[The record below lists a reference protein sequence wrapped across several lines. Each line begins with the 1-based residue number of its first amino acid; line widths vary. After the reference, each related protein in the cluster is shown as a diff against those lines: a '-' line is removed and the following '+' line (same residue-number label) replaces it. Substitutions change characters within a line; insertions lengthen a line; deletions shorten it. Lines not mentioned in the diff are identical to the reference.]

1 MKHLRLILLLLAVCF
16 TQISF
21 SQDLAKKLES
31 ERILK
36 SMISEILAE
45 ADTEQEAEEKISR
58 LLVHDGEY
66 ITKQEKVNCANEYF
80 EKCKK
85 KLAKWD
91 AKLAAGKKVYY
102 EDAMYAANYYVL
114 GFKKICNQDYS
125 KALEYLKLCPQIP
138 VTKMYTVALQ
148 YQLNKDKAAALAAMS
163 FINKPSK
170 QLSDVASQYGLED
183 VYHEK
188 IMSLIADKKQT
199 LKRAIRS
206 KDFETLLSFIPY
218 DIPVVDSLFATSNAD
233 IAIAEYVKD
242 NTSYIRKIEEVEDFD
257 DRNVIKIYKEGDF
270 PYGYRNN
277 GWATQKDDYKDYFIN
292 KCIFKHEM
300 PWALNA
306 LERFDIEEIAKSYPV
321 NLQMLALTIKGKMTV
336 GDSRGMD
343 LEYYKFYSG
352 IVSLCSEIIT
362 YQGQHDNVNGSKRE
376 QDMLNCIKTFK
387 SRNILASFLVAVMV
401 QVNRYSSYF
410 TPEFKMKL
418 FNATKEIV
426 DQVPSLKNNEALPV
440 IISSNGKVTTKENC
454 KSNEIKKKIY
464 EPIMNL
470 ILAEY
475 NKNKDK

>member
-58 LLVHDGEY
+58 LLVYDGEY
-66 ITKQEKVNCANEYF
+66 ITKQEKVNVANEYF

-91 AKLAAGKKVYY
+91 AKLAAGKKMYY

-170 QLSDVASQYGLED
+170 QLSDVASQYGLAD

-188 IMSLIADKKQT
+188 LMSLLAEKKQT

-218 DIPVVDSLFATSNAD
+218 DIPEVDSLFATSDVD
-233 IAIAEYVKD
+233 IATAGC
-242 NTSYIRKIEEVEDFD
+242 NIEEVEDFD
-257 DRNVIKIYKEGDF
+257 DRNVIKIYKVGD
-270 PYGYRNN
+270 YDRVWSN
-277 GWATQKDDYKDYFIN
+277 KDDYKDYFIN
-292 KCIFKHEM
+292 KCLFKHEM
-300 PWALNA
+300 PWTLQVMSNTNK
-306 LERFDIEEIAKSYPV
+306 LPGFVEIAESYPV
-321 NLQMLALTIKGKMTV
+321 KLLMQAFTLKDK
-336 GDSRGMD
+336 RQ
-343 LEYYKFYSG
+343 
-352 IVSLCSEIIT
+352 T
-362 YQGQHDNVNGSKRE
+362 Y
-376 QDMLNCIKTFK
+376 MLNVYEEFYELNDWLYGWCHNNNFIDDKKILHYIETLK

-401 QVNRYSSYF
+401 QVYGNSY
-410 TPEFKMKL
+410 TPVFKAKL
-418 FNATKEIV
+418 FNITKGIV
-426 DQVPSLKNNEALPV
+426 AQAPLLKNNEALP
-440 IISSNGKVTTKENC
+440 IIIDSNGKVTIKENY
-454 KSNEIKKKIY
+454 KSQERKNIY
-464 EPIMNL
+464 EPIMNF

-475 NKNKDK
+475 NKNKNK

>member
-45 ADTEQEAEEKISR
+45 ADTEQEAEEKISS
-58 LLVHDGEY
+58 LLEGDADY
-66 ITKQEKVNCANEYF
+66 ITEQEKVNVANEYF

-218 DIPVVDSLFATSNAD
+218 DIPVVDSLFATCDVD

-292 KCIFKHEM
+292 KCAFKHEM
-300 PWALNA
+300 SWALQA
-306 LERFDIEEIAKSYPV
+306 VELDFKKIAKSYPV
-321 NLQMLALTIKGKMTV
+321 KQQMQAITINRNG
-336 GDSRGMD
+336 
-343 LEYYKFYSG
+343 YYKFDSWLADECKRINWAQSSATKG
-352 IVSLCSEIIT
+352 IRNEM
-362 YQGQHDNVNGSKRE
+362 E
-376 QDMLNCIKTFK
+376 QNMLNYIETFK
-387 SRNILASFLVAVMV
+387 SRNILGSFLAAVMV
-401 QVNRYSSYF
+401 QVYGRSF
-410 TPEFKMKL
+410 TPEFKIKL
-418 FNATKEIV
+418 FNVTKEIV

-454 KSNEIKKKIY
+454 KSQETEKIY
-464 EPIMNL
+464 EPIMNF

>member
-21 SQDLAKKLES
+21 SQDLSKKWDE
-31 ERILK
+31 EKKFK
-36 SMISEILAE
+36 SAIEQVLAE
-45 ADTEQEAEEKISR
+45 ADTEQEAENKISS
-58 LLVHDGEY
+58 LLEGDGEY

-102 EDAMYAANYYVL
+102 EDAVYAANYYVL

-170 QLSDVASQYGLED
+170 QLSDVASQYGLAD

-188 IMSLIADKKQT
+188 LMSLLAEKKQT

-218 DIPVVDSLFATSNAD
+218 DIPVVDSLFATCDVD
-233 IAIAEYVKD
+233 IATAGC
-242 NTSYIRKIEEVEDFD
+242 NIEEVEDFD
-257 DRNVIKIYKEGDF
+257 DRNVIKIYKVGD
-270 PYGYRNN
+270 YDREWSNKN
-277 GWATQKDDYKDYFIN
+277 DYKDYFIN

-300 PWALNA
+300 PWALNT

-336 GDSRGMD
+336 GDSRGVD
-343 LEYYKFYSG
+343 SEYYKFYSG
-352 IVSLCSEIIT
+352 IVSLCSKIIT

-426 DQVPSLKNNEALPV
+426 DQVPSLKNNESLPV

-454 KSNEIKKKIY
+454 KSQETEKIY
-464 EPIMNL
+464 EPIMNF

>member
-45 ADTEQEAEEKISR
+45 ADTEQEAEEKISS
-58 LLVHDGEY
+58 LLEGDADY
-66 ITKQEKVNCANEYF
+66 ITEQEKVNVANEYF

-170 QLSDVASQYGLED
+170 QLSDVASQYGLAD

-188 IMSLIADKKQT
+188 LMSLIADKKQT

-218 DIPVVDSLFATSNAD
+218 DIPVVDSLFATCDVD
-233 IAIAEYVKD
+233 IATA
-242 NTSYIRKIEEVEDFD
+242 SYKESGIWNHRGIEEVEDFD
-257 DRNVIKIYKEGDF
+257 DRNVIKIYKKRDYELEWS
-270 PYGYRNN
+270 NI
-277 GWATQKDDYKDYFIN
+277 KDYKDYFIN
-292 KCIFKHEM
+292 KCAFKHEM
-300 PWALNA
+300 PWAMSKVELDF
-306 LERFDIEEIAKSYPV
+306 EKIARSYPV
-321 NLQMLALTIKGKMTV
+321 KQQMLAITIKAENRK
-336 GDSRGMD
+336 
-343 LEYYKFYSG
+343 YYKFDSWLAQKCKNINWALNYED
-352 IVSLCSEIIT
+352 IRP
-362 YQGQHDNVNGSKRE
+362 KKE
-376 QDMLNCIKTFK
+376 QNMLNYIKTFK
-387 SRNILASFLVAVMV
+387 SRNILGSFLAAVMV
-401 QVNRYSSYF
+401 QVYGRSF
-410 TPEFKMKL
+410 TPEFKIKL
-418 FNATKEIV
+418 FNVTKEIV

-454 KSNEIKKKIY
+454 KSQETEKIY
-464 EPIMNL
+464 EPIMNF

>member
-58 LLVHDGEY
+58 LLVHDGKY

-102 EDAMYAANYYVL
+102 EDAMYAANYYAL

-148 YQLNKDKAAALAAMS
+148 YQLNKDKTAALAAMS

-218 DIPVVDSLFATSNAD
+218 DIPVVDSLFATNEVD
-233 IAIAEYVKD
+233 IATAQGLISGE
-242 NTSYIRKIEEVEDFD
+242 IEKVEDFD
-257 DRNVIKIYKEGDF
+257 DRNVIKIYKVGD
-270 PYGYRNN
+270 YDREWTNKN
-277 GWATQKDDYKDYFIN
+277 DYKDYFIN
-292 KCIFKHEM
+292 KCAFKHEM
-300 PWALNA
+300 PWALQA
-306 LERFDIEEIAKSYPV
+306 VELDFEKIAKSYPV
-321 NLQMLALTIKGKMTV
+321 KQQMQAITINRNG
-336 GDSRGMD
+336 
-343 LEYYKFYSG
+343 YYKFDSW
-352 IVSLCSEIIT
+352 LANEC
-362 YQGQHDNVNGSKRE
+362 KRINWAQSYADKETRNKKE
-376 QDMLNCIKTFK
+376 QNMLNYIETFK
-387 SRNILASFLVAVMV
+387 SRNILGSFLAAVMV
-401 QVNRYSSYF
+401 QVYGRSF
-410 TPEFKMKL
+410 TPEFKIKL
-418 FNATKEIV
+418 FNVTKEIV

-454 KSNEIKKKIY
+454 KSQETEKIY
-464 EPIMNL
+464 KPIMNF

>member
-21 SQDLAKKLES
+21 SQDLSKKWDEAKKFMSAIEQV
-31 ERILK
+31 
-36 SMISEILAE
+36 LAE
-45 ADTEQEAEEKISR
+45 ADTEEEAEKEISR
-58 LLVHDGEY
+58 LLKGDGYY
-66 ITKQEKVNCANEYF
+66 ITEQDKANIANDYF

-102 EDAMYAANYYVL
+102 RDAVYAANYYVL

-170 QLSDVASQYGLED
+170 QLSDVALQYGLED

-218 DIPVVDSLFATSNAD
+218 DIPVVDSLFATCDVD
-233 IAIAEYVKD
+233 IATAGC
-242 NTSYIRKIEEVEDFD
+242 NIEEVEDFD
-257 DRNVIKIYKEGDF
+257 DRNVIKIYKVGD
-270 PYGYRNN
+270 YDREWSNKN
-277 GWATQKDDYKDYFIN
+277 DYKDYFIN

-300 PWALNA
+300 PWALNT

-336 GDSRGMD
+336 GDSRGVD
-343 LEYYKFYSG
+343 PEYYKFYSG
-352 IVSLCSEIIT
+352 IVSLCSKIIT
-362 YQGQHDNVNGSKRE
+362 YQGQHDNVNGSKKE

-426 DQVPSLKNNEALPV
+426 DQVPSLKNNESLPV
-440 IISSNGKVTTKENC
+440 IISSNGKVTRKENC
-454 KSNEIKKKIY
+454 KEIY

>member
-21 SQDLAKKLES
+21 SQDLSKKWDEAKKF
-31 ERILK
+31 K
-36 SMISEILAE
+36 SAIEQVLAE
-45 ADTEQEAEEKISR
+45 ADTEQEAENKISS
-58 LLVHDGEY
+58 LLEGDGEY

-102 EDAMYAANYYVL
+102 RDAVYAANYYVL

-218 DIPVVDSLFATSNAD
+218 DIPVVDSLFATCDVD
-233 IAIAEYVKD
+233 IATAGC
-242 NTSYIRKIEEVEDFD
+242 NIEEVEDFD
-257 DRNVIKIYKEGDF
+257 DRNVIKIYKVGD
-270 PYGYRNN
+270 YDRVWSNKN
-277 GWATQKDDYKDYFIN
+277 DYKDYFIN

-300 PWALNA
+300 PWALNT

-336 GDSRGMD
+336 GDSRGVD
-343 LEYYKFYSG
+343 PEYYKFYSG
-352 IVSLCSEIIT
+352 IVSLCSKIIT
-362 YQGQHDNVNGSKRE
+362 YQGQHDNVNGSKKE

-401 QVNRYSSYF
+401 QVNRYSSHF

-426 DQVPSLKNNEALPV
+426 DQVPSLKNNESLPV
-440 IISSNGKVTTKENC
+440 IISSNGKVTRKENC
-454 KSNEIKKKIY
+454 KEIY

>member
-21 SQDLAKKLES
+21 SQDLSKKWDEAKKF
-31 ERILK
+31 K
-36 SMISEILAE
+36 SAIEQVLAE
-45 ADTEQEAEEKISR
+45 ADTEQEAENKISS
-58 LLVHDGEY
+58 LLEGDGEY

-102 EDAMYAANYYVL
+102 RDAVYAANYYVL

-218 DIPVVDSLFATSNAD
+218 DIPVVDSLFATCDVD
-233 IAIAEYVKD
+233 IATAGC
-242 NTSYIRKIEEVEDFD
+242 NIEEVEDFD
-257 DRNVIKIYKEGDF
+257 DRNVIKIYKVGD
-270 PYGYRNN
+270 YDRVWSNKN
-277 GWATQKDDYKDYFIN
+277 DYKDYFIN

-300 PWALNA
+300 PWALNT

-336 GDSRGMD
+336 GDSRGVD
-343 LEYYKFYSG
+343 PEYYKFYSG
-352 IVSLCSEIIT
+352 IVSSCSKIIT
-362 YQGQHDNVNGSKRE
+362 YQGQHDNVNGSKKE

-426 DQVPSLKNNEALPV
+426 DQVPSLKNNESLPV
-440 IISSNGKVTTKENC
+440 IISSNGKVTRKENC
-454 KSNEIKKKIY
+454 KEIY

>member
-21 SQDLAKKLES
+21 SQDLSKKWDEAKKF
-31 ERILK
+31 K
-36 SMISEILAE
+36 SAIEQVLAE
-45 ADTEQEAEEKISR
+45 ADTEQEAENKISS
-58 LLVHDGEY
+58 LLEGDGEY

-102 EDAMYAANYYVL
+102 EDAVYAANYYVL

-148 YQLNKDKAAALAAMS
+148 YKLNKDKAAALAAMS

-218 DIPVVDSLFATSNAD
+218 DIPVVDSLFATCDVD
-233 IAIAEYVKD
+233 IATAGC
-242 NTSYIRKIEEVEDFD
+242 NIEEVEDFD
-257 DRNVIKIYKEGDF
+257 DRNVIKIYKVGVYDREWS
-270 PYGYRNN
+270 NKN
-277 GWATQKDDYKDYFIN
+277 DYKDYFIN

-300 PWALNA
+300 PWALNT

-336 GDSRGMD
+336 GDSRGVD
-343 LEYYKFYSG
+343 PEYYKFYSG
-352 IVSLCSEIIT
+352 IVSLCSKIIT
-362 YQGQHDNVNGSKRE
+362 YQGQHDNVNGSKKE

-426 DQVPSLKNNEALPV
+426 DQVPSLKNNESLPV
-440 IISSNGKVTTKENC
+440 IISSNGKVTRKENC
-454 KSNEIKKKIY
+454 KEIY

>member
-1 MKHLRLILLLLAVCF
+1 MLHTDFFLTGLIKEMGRR
-16 TQISF
+16 
-21 SQDLAKKLES
+21 KKF
-31 ERILK
+31 K
-36 SMISEILAE
+36 SAIEQVLAE
-45 ADTEQEAEEKISR
+45 ADTEQEAENKISS
-58 LLVHDGEY
+58 LLEGDGEY

-102 EDAMYAANYYVL
+102 EDAVYAANYYVL

-170 QLSDVASQYGLED
+170 QLSDVASQYGLAD

-188 IMSLIADKKQT
+188 LMSLLAEKKQT

-218 DIPVVDSLFATSNAD
+218 DIPVVDSLFATCDVD
-233 IAIAEYVKD
+233 IATAGC
-242 NTSYIRKIEEVEDFD
+242 NIEEVEDFD

-292 KCIFKHEM
+292 KCLFKHEM
-300 PWALNA
+300 PWTLQVMSNTNK
-306 LERFDIEEIAKSYPV
+306 LPGFVEIAESYPV
-321 NLQMLALTIKGKMTV
+321 KLLMQAFTLKDKRQTYMLNV
-336 GDSRGMD
+336 Y
-343 LEYYKFYSG
+343 EEFYELNDWLYG
-352 IVSLCSEIIT
+352 WC
-362 YQGQHDNVNGSKRE
+362 HDNNFIDDKE
-376 QDMLNCIKTFK
+376 ILHYIETLK

-401 QVNRYSSYF
+401 QVYGNSY
-410 TPEFKMKL
+410 TPVFKAKL
-418 FNATKEIV
+418 FNITKEIV
-426 DQVPSLKNNEALPV
+426 DQAPLLKNNEALP
-440 IISSNGKVTTKENC
+440 IIIDSNGKVTIKENY
-454 KSNEIKKKIY
+454 KSQERKNIY
-464 EPIMNL
+464 EPIMNF

-475 NKNKDK
+475 NKNKNK

>member
-36 SMISEILAE
+36 SIISEILAE

-102 EDAMYAANYYVL
+102 EDAMYAANYYAL

-170 QLSDVASQYGLED
+170 QLSDVASQYGLAD

-188 IMSLIADKKQT
+188 LMSLLAEKKQT

-218 DIPVVDSLFATSNAD
+218 DIPVVDSLFATNEVD
-233 IAIAEYVKD
+233 IATAQGLI
-242 NTSYIRKIEEVEDFD
+242 SGKIEKVEDFD
-257 DRNVIKIYKEGDF
+257 DRNVIKIYKVGD
-270 PYGYRNN
+270 YDREWSNKN
-277 GWATQKDDYKDYFIN
+277 DYKDYFIN
-292 KCIFKHEM
+292 KCAFKHEM
-300 PWALNA
+300 PWAMSKVNLDF
-306 LERFDIEEIAKSYPV
+306 EKIARSYPV
-321 NLQMLALTIKGKMTV
+321 KQQMLAITIKAE
-336 GDSRGMD
+336 DR
-343 LEYYKFYSG
+343 EYYKFDSWLAQKCVG
-352 IVSLCSEIIT
+352 IEYVQRNKMEG
-362 YQGQHDNVNGSKRE
+362 YEDEDKEEH
-376 QDMLNCIKTFK
+376 MLNYIKTFK
-387 SRNILASFLVAVMV
+387 SRNILGSFLAAVMV
-401 QVNRYSSYF
+401 QVYGRSF
-410 TPEFKMKL
+410 TPEFKIKL
-418 FNATKEIV
+418 FNVTKEIV

-454 KSNEIKKKIY
+454 KSQETEKIY
-464 EPIMNL
+464 EPIMNF

>member
-21 SQDLAKKLES
+21 SQDLVKKWES

-36 SMISEILAE
+36 SIISEILAE

-66 ITKQEKVNCANEYF
+66 ITKQEKVNCVNEYF

-102 EDAMYAANYYVL
+102 EDAMYAANYYAL

-188 IMSLIADKKQT
+188 IMSLLADKKQA

-206 KDFETLLSFIPY
+206 KDFETLLSYIPY
-218 DIPVVDSLFATSNAD
+218 DIPVVDSLLQQAKL
-233 IAIAEYVKD
+233 ILPPQV
-242 NTSYIRKIEEVEDFD
+242 IRKAAFGTIEE
-257 DRNVIKIYKEGDF
+257 
-270 PYGYRNN
+270 
-277 GWATQKDDYKDYFIN
+277 
-292 KCIFKHEM
+292 
-300 PWALNA
+300 
-306 LERFDIEEIAKSYPV
+306 
-321 NLQMLALTIKGKMTV
+321 
-336 GDSRGMD
+336 
-343 LEYYKFYSG
+343 
-352 IVSLCSEIIT
+352 
-362 YQGQHDNVNGSKRE
+362 SKR
-376 QDMLNCIKTFK
+376 
-387 SRNILASFLVAVMV
+387 
-401 QVNRYSSYF
+401 
-410 TPEFKMKL
+410 
-418 FNATKEIV
+418 
-426 DQVPSLKNNEALPV
+426 
-440 IISSNGKVTTKENC
+440 
-454 KSNEIKKKIY
+454 
-464 EPIMNL
+464 
-470 ILAEY
+470 
-475 NKNKDK
+475 

>member
-66 ITKQEKVNCANEYF
+66 ITKQEKVNCVNEYF

-102 EDAMYAANYYVL
+102 EDAMYAANYYAL

-138 VTKMYTVALQ
+138 VTKMYTVALK
-148 YQLNKDKAAALAAMS
+148 YQLNKDKAAAMAAMS

-218 DIPVVDSLFATSNAD
+218 DIPVVDSLFATCDVD
-233 IAIAEYVKD
+233 IAIAAYTKG
-242 NTSYIRKIEEVEDFD
+242 NTSYGRNIDEVEDFD
-257 DRNVIKIYKEGDF
+257 DRNIIKIYKVGD
-270 PYGYRNN
+270 YDRE
-277 GWATQKDDYKDYFIN
+277 WSSKKDDYKDYFIN
-292 KCIFKHEM
+292 KCAFKHEM
-300 PWALNA
+300 PWAMSKVKLDF
-306 LERFDIEEIAKSYPV
+306 EKIARSYPV
-321 NLQMLALTIKGKMTV
+321 KQQMLAISIKAE
-336 GDSRGMD
+336 DR
-343 LEYYKFYSG
+343 EYYKFDSWLAQKCVG
-352 IVSLCSEIIT
+352 IEYVQRYKMEG
-362 YQGQHDNVNGSKRE
+362 YEDEDKEEH
-376 QDMLNCIKTFK
+376 MLNYIKTFK
-387 SRNILASFLVAVMV
+387 SRNILGSFLAAVMV
-401 QVNRYSSYF
+401 QVYGRSF
-410 TPEFKMKL
+410 TPEFKIKL
-418 FNATKEIV
+418 FNVTKEIV

-454 KSNEIKKKIY
+454 KSQETEKIY
-464 EPIMNL
+464 EPIMNF

>member
-148 YQLNKDKAAALAAMS
+148 YQLNKDKTAALAAMS

-218 DIPVVDSLFATSNAD
+218 DIPVVDSLFATNEVD
-233 IAIAEYVKD
+233 IATAQGLI
-242 NTSYIRKIEEVEDFD
+242 SGKIEKVEDFD
-257 DRNVIKIYKEGDF
+257 DRNVIKIYKVGD
-270 PYGYRNN
+270 YDREWSNKN
-277 GWATQKDDYKDYFIN
+277 DYKDYFIN
-292 KCIFKHEM
+292 KCLFKHEM
-300 PWALNA
+300 PWTLQVMSNTNK
-306 LERFDIEEIAKSYPV
+306 LPGFVEIAESYPV
-321 NLQMLALTIKGKMTV
+321 KLLMQAFTLKDK
-336 GDSRGMD
+336 RQ
-343 LEYYKFYSG
+343 
-352 IVSLCSEIIT
+352 T
-362 YQGQHDNVNGSKRE
+362 Y
-376 QDMLNCIKTFK
+376 MLNVYEEFYELNDWLYGWCHNNNFIDDKKILHYIETLK

-401 QVNRYSSYF
+401 QVYGNSY
-410 TPEFKMKL
+410 TPVFKAKL
-418 FNATKEIV
+418 FNITKGIV
-426 DQVPSLKNNEALPV
+426 DQAPLLKNNEALP
-440 IISSNGKVTTKENC
+440 IIIDSNGKVTIKENY
-454 KSNEIKKKIY
+454 KSQERKNIY
-464 EPIMNL
+464 EPIMNF

-475 NKNKDK
+475 NKNKNK

>member
-21 SQDLAKKLES
+21 SQDLAKKWES

-36 SMISEILAE
+36 SIISEILAE

-66 ITKQEKVNCANEYF
+66 ITKQEKVNCVNEYF

-102 EDAMYAANYYVL
+102 EDAMYAANYYAL

-138 VTKMYTVALQ
+138 VTKMYTVALL

-188 IMSLIADKKQT
+188 IMSLLADKKQA

-206 KDFETLLSFIPY
+206 KDFETLLSYIPY
-218 DIPVVDSLFATSNAD
+218 DIPVVDSLFATSEVD
-233 IAIAEYVKD
+233 IATA
-242 NTSYIRKIEEVEDFD
+242 SYKESGIWNHRGIEEVEDFN
-257 DRNVIKIYKEGDF
+257 DRNVIKIYKVGD
-270 PYGYRNN
+270 YELEWSNI
-277 GWATQKDDYKDYFIN
+277 KDYKDYFIN
-292 KCIFKHEM
+292 KCAFKHEM
-300 PWALNA
+300 PWAMSKVNLDF
-306 LERFDIEEIAKSYPV
+306 EKIARSYPV
-321 NLQMLALTIKGKMTV
+321 KQQMLAITIKAE
-336 GDSRGMD
+336 DR
-343 LEYYKFYSG
+343 EYYKFDSWLAQKCVG
-352 IVSLCSEIIT
+352 IEYVQRYKMEG
-362 YQGQHDNVNGSKRE
+362 YEDEDKEEH
-376 QDMLNCIKTFK
+376 MLNYIKTFK
-387 SRNILASFLVAVMV
+387 SRNILGSFLAAVMV
-401 QVNRYSSYF
+401 QVYGRSF
-410 TPEFKMKL
+410 TPEFKIKL
-418 FNATKEIV
+418 FNVTKEIV

-454 KSNEIKKKIY
+454 KSQETEKIY
-464 EPIMNL
+464 EPIMNF

>member
-102 EDAMYAANYYVL
+102 EDAMYAANYYAL

-218 DIPVVDSLFATSNAD
+218 DIPVVDSLFATCDVD

-292 KCIFKHEM
+292 KCAFKHEM
-300 PWALNA
+300 SWALQA
-306 LERFDIEEIAKSYPV
+306 VELDFEKIAKSYPV
-321 NLQMLALTIKGKMTV
+321 KQQMQAITINRNG
-336 GDSRGMD
+336 
-343 LEYYKFYSG
+343 YYKFDSWLANECEKINWALNYED
-352 IVSLCSEIIT
+352 IRP
-362 YQGQHDNVNGSKRE
+362 KKE
-376 QDMLNCIKTFK
+376 QNMLNYIETFK
-387 SRNILASFLVAVMV
+387 SRNILGSFLAAVMV
-401 QVNRYSSYF
+401 QVYGRSF
-410 TPEFKMKL
+410 TPEFKIKL
-418 FNATKEIV
+418 FNVTKEIV

-454 KSNEIKKKIY
+454 KSQETEKIY
-464 EPIMNL
+464 EPIMNF

>member
-21 SQDLAKKLES
+21 SQDLAKKWES

-66 ITKQEKVNCANEYF
+66 ITKQEKVNCVNEYF

-102 EDAMYAANYYVL
+102 EDAMYAANYYAL

-138 VTKMYTVALQ
+138 VTKMYTVALK

-188 IMSLIADKKQT
+188 IMSLLADKKQA

-206 KDFETLLSFIPY
+206 KDFETLLSYIPY
-218 DIPVVDSLFATSNAD
+218 DIPVVDSLFATSEVD
-233 IAIAEYVKD
+233 IATA
-242 NTSYIRKIEEVEDFD
+242 SYKESGIWNHRGIEEVEDFN
-257 DRNVIKIYKEGDF
+257 DRNVIKIYKVGD
-270 PYGYRNN
+270 YELEWSNI
-277 GWATQKDDYKDYFIN
+277 KDYKDYFIN
-292 KCIFKHEM
+292 KCAFKHEM
-300 PWALNA
+300 PWAMSKVNLDF
-306 LERFDIEEIAKSYPV
+306 EKIARSYPV
-321 NLQMLALTIKGKMTV
+321 KQQMLAITIKAE
-336 GDSRGMD
+336 DR
-343 LEYYKFYSG
+343 EYYKFDSWLAQKCVG
-352 IVSLCSEIIT
+352 IEYVQRYKMEG
-362 YQGQHDNVNGSKRE
+362 YEDEDKEEH
-376 QDMLNCIKTFK
+376 MLNYIKTFK
-387 SRNILASFLVAVMV
+387 SRNILGSFLAAVMV
-401 QVNRYSSYF
+401 QVYGRSF
-410 TPEFKMKL
+410 TPEFKIKL
-418 FNATKEIV
+418 FNVTKEIV

-454 KSNEIKKKIY
+454 KSQETEKIY
-464 EPIMNL
+464 EPIMNF

>member
-16 TQISF
+16 TQFSF
-21 SQDLAKKLES
+21 SQDLSKKWDE
-31 ERILK
+31 EKKFK
-36 SMISEILAE
+36 SAIEQVLTE
-45 ADTEQEAEEKISR
+45 ADTEEEAEEKISR
-58 LLVHDGEY
+58 LLKGDGYY
-66 ITKQEKVNCANEYF
+66 ITEQDKANIANDYF

-102 EDAMYAANYYVL
+102 EDAVYAANYYVL

-218 DIPVVDSLFATSNAD
+218 DIPVVDSLFATNEVD
-233 IAIAEYVKD
+233 IATAQGLI
-242 NTSYIRKIEEVEDFD
+242 SGKIEKVEDFD
-257 DRNVIKIYKEGDF
+257 DRNVIKIYKVGD
-270 PYGYRNN
+270 YDREWSNKN
-277 GWATQKDDYKDYFIN
+277 DYKDYFIN
-292 KCIFKHEM
+292 KCAFKHEM
-300 PWALNA
+300 PWALQA
-306 LERFDIEEIAKSYPV
+306 VELDFKKIAKSYPV
-321 NLQMLALTIKGKMTV
+321 KQQMQAITIKAKN
-336 GDSRGMD
+336 RK
-343 LEYYKFYSG
+343 YYKFDIWLDDECKNINWAQSYADK
-352 IVSLCSEIIT
+352 ET
-362 YQGQHDNVNGSKRE
+362 RNKKE
-376 QDMLNCIKTFK
+376 QNMLNYIETFK
-387 SRNILASFLVAVMV
+387 SRNILGSFLAAVMV
-401 QVNRYSSYF
+401 QVYGRSF
-410 TPEFKMKL
+410 TPEFKIKL
-418 FNATKEIV
+418 FNVTKEIV

-454 KSNEIKKKIY
+454 KSQETEKIY
-464 EPIMNL
+464 EPIMNF

>member
-16 TQISF
+16 TQFSF
-21 SQDLAKKLES
+21 SQDLSKKWDE
-31 ERILK
+31 EKKFK
-36 SMISEILAE
+36 SAIEQVLTE
-45 ADTEQEAEEKISR
+45 ADTEEEAEEKISR
-58 LLVHDGEY
+58 LLKGDGYY
-66 ITKQEKVNCANEYF
+66 ITEQDKANIANDYF

-102 EDAMYAANYYVL
+102 EDAVYAANYYVL

-125 KALEYLKLCPQIP
+125 KALEYLKLCPQVP

-148 YQLNKDKAAALAAMS
+148 YQLNKDKAAAMTAMS

-170 QLSDVASQYGLED
+170 ELSDVASQYGLED

-199 LKRAIRS
+199 LRRAIRS

-218 DIPVVDSLFATSNAD
+218 DIPVVDSLFATSDVD
-233 IAIAEYVKD
+233 IATAGC
-242 NTSYIRKIEEVEDFD
+242 NIEEVEDFD
-257 DRNVIKIYKEGDF
+257 DRNVIKIYKVGD
-270 PYGYRNN
+270 YDREWSNKN
-277 GWATQKDDYKDYFIN
+277 DYKDYFIN
-292 KCIFKHEM
+292 KCLFKHEM

-306 LERFDIEEIAKSYPV
+306 QERFDIEEIAKSYPV

-343 LEYYKFYSG
+343 LEYYKFDSG

-376 QDMLNCIKTFK
+376 QDILNCIKTFK

-454 KSNEIKKKIY
+454 NNIY
-464 EPIMNL
+464 EPIMNF

-475 NKNKDK
+475 NKNKNKDK

>member
-58 LLVHDGEY
+58 LLVYDGEY

-125 KALEYLKLCPQIP
+125 KALEYLKLCPLIP

-242 NTSYIRKIEEVEDFD
+242 NTSYIRKIEEVEDFE

-292 KCIFKHEM
+292 KCAFKHEM
-300 PWALNA
+300 PWALQA
-306 LERFDIEEIAKSYPV
+306 VELDFEKIAKSYPV
-321 NLQMLALTIKGKMTV
+321 KQQMQAITINRNGYNKFASWLADECKRINWAQSSGGK
-336 GDSRGMD
+336 DISN
-343 LEYYKFYSG
+343 EK
-352 IVSLCSEIIT
+352 
-362 YQGQHDNVNGSKRE
+362 E
-376 QDMLNCIKTFK
+376 QNMLNYIETFK
-387 SRNILASFLVAVMV
+387 SRNILGSFLVAVMV
-401 QVNRYSSYF
+401 QVYGRSF
-410 TPEFKMKL
+410 TPEFKIKL
-418 FNATKEIV
+418 FNVTKEIV

-454 KSNEIKKKIY
+454 KSQETEKIY
-464 EPIMNL
+464 EPIMNF

>member
-1 MKHLRLILLLLAVCF
+1 MKHLRLILLLLAVGF
-16 TQISF
+16 TQFSF
-21 SQDLAKKLES
+21 SQDLSKKWDE
-31 ERILK
+31 EKKFK
-36 SMISEILAE
+36 SAIEQVLSE
-45 ADTEQEAEEKISR
+45 ADTEQEAENKISS
-58 LLVHDGEY
+58 LLEGDGNY
-66 ITKQEKVNCANEYF
+66 ITEQDKANIANDYF

-91 AKLAAGKKVYY
+91 AKLAAGKKMYY
-102 EDAMYAANYYVL
+102 QDALYAANYYVL

-138 VTKMYTVALQ
+138 ITKMYTVALQ

-170 QLSDVASQYGLED
+170 ELSDVASQYGLED

-242 NTSYIRKIEEVEDFD
+242 NTSYIRKIEEVEDFE

-292 KCIFKHEM
+292 KCAFKHEM
-300 PWALNA
+300 PWALQA
-306 LERFDIEEIAKSYPV
+306 VELDFEKIAKSYPV
-321 NLQMLALTIKGKMTV
+321 KQQMQAITINRNG
-336 GDSRGMD
+336 
-343 LEYYKFYSG
+343 YYKFDSW
-352 IVSLCSEIIT
+352 LANEC
-362 YQGQHDNVNGSKRE
+362 KRINWALNYEDIRPKKE
-376 QDMLNCIKTFK
+376 QNMLNYIETFK
-387 SRNILASFLVAVMV
+387 SRNILGSFLAAVMV
-401 QVNRYSSYF
+401 QVYGRSF
-410 TPEFKMKL
+410 TPEFKIKL
-418 FNATKEIV
+418 FNVTKEIV

-454 KSNEIKKKIY
+454 KSQETEKIY
-464 EPIMNL
+464 EPIMNF

>member
-91 AKLAAGKKVYY
+91 AKLAAGKNVYPH
-102 EDAMYAANYYVL
+102 DAMYAANYYVL

-218 DIPVVDSLFATSNAD
+218 DIPVVDSLFATCDVD
-233 IAIAEYVKD
+233 IATAGC
-242 NTSYIRKIEEVEDFD
+242 NIEEVEDFD
-257 DRNVIKIYKEGDF
+257 DRNVIKIYKVGD
-270 PYGYRNN
+270 YDREWSNKN
-277 GWATQKDDYKDYFIN
+277 DYKDYFIN

-300 PWALNA
+300 PWALNT
-306 LERFDIEEIAKSYPV
+306 LKRFDIEEIAKSYPV

-336 GDSRGMD
+336 GDSRGVD
-343 LEYYKFYSG
+343 PEYYKFYSG
-352 IVSLCSEIIT
+352 IVSLCSKIIT
-362 YQGQHDNVNGSKRE
+362 YQGQHDNVNGSKKE

-426 DQVPSLKNNEALPV
+426 DQVPSLKNNESLPV
-440 IISSNGKVTTKENC
+440 IISSNGKVTRKENC
-454 KSNEIKKKIY
+454 KEIY

>member
-36 SMISEILAE
+36 SIISEILAE

-102 EDAMYAANYYVL
+102 EDAMYAANYYAL

-218 DIPVVDSLFATSNAD
+218 DIPVVDSLFATCDVD

-292 KCIFKHEM
+292 KCAFKHEM
-300 PWALNA
+300 SWALQA
-306 LERFDIEEIAKSYPV
+306 VELDFEKIAKSYPV
-321 NLQMLALTIKGKMTV
+321 KQQMQAITINRNG
-336 GDSRGMD
+336 
-343 LEYYKFYSG
+343 YYKFDSW
-352 IVSLCSEIIT
+352 LANEC
-362 YQGQHDNVNGSKRE
+362 KRINWALNYEDIRPKKE
-376 QDMLNCIKTFK
+376 QNMLNYIETFK
-387 SRNILASFLVAVMV
+387 SRNILGSFLAAVMV
-401 QVNRYSSYF
+401 QVYGRSF
-410 TPEFKMKL
+410 TPEFKIKL
-418 FNATKEIV
+418 FNVTKEIV

-454 KSNEIKKKIY
+454 KSQETEKIY
-464 EPIMNL
+464 EPIMNF

>member
-45 ADTEQEAEEKISR
+45 ADTAQEAEEKISS
-58 LLVHDGEY
+58 LLEGDADY
-66 ITKQEKVNCANEYF
+66 ITEQEKVNVANEYF

-292 KCIFKHEM
+292 KCAFKHEM
-300 PWALNA
+300 SWALQA
-306 LERFDIEEIAKSYPV
+306 VELDFKKIAKSYPV
-321 NLQMLALTIKGKMTV
+321 KQQMQAITINRNG
-336 GDSRGMD
+336 
-343 LEYYKFYSG
+343 YYKFDSWLADECKRINWAQSSATKG
-352 IVSLCSEIIT
+352 IRNEM
-362 YQGQHDNVNGSKRE
+362 E
-376 QDMLNCIKTFK
+376 QNMLNYIETFK
-387 SRNILASFLVAVMV
+387 SRNILGSFLAAVMV
-401 QVNRYSSYF
+401 QVYGRSF
-410 TPEFKMKL
+410 TPEFKIKL
-418 FNATKEIV
+418 FNVTKEIV

-454 KSNEIKKKIY
+454 KSQETEKIY
-464 EPIMNL
+464 EPIMNF

>member
-58 LLVHDGEY
+58 LLVYDGKY
-66 ITKQEKVNCANEYF
+66 ITKQEKVNVANEYF

-102 EDAMYAANYYVL
+102 EDAVYAANYYVL

-242 NTSYIRKIEEVEDFD
+242 NTSYIRKIEEVEDFE

-292 KCIFKHEM
+292 KCAFKHEM
-300 PWALNA
+300 PWALQA
-306 LERFDIEEIAKSYPV
+306 VELDFEKIAKSYPV
-321 NLQMLALTIKGKMTV
+321 KQQMQAITINRNG
-336 GDSRGMD
+336 
-343 LEYYKFYSG
+343 YYKFDSW
-352 IVSLCSEIIT
+352 LANEC
-362 YQGQHDNVNGSKRE
+362 KRINWALNYEDIRTKKE
-376 QDMLNCIKTFK
+376 QNMLNYIETFK
-387 SRNILASFLVAVMV
+387 SRNILGSFLAAVMV
-401 QVNRYSSYF
+401 QVYGRSF
-410 TPEFKMKL
+410 TPEFKIKL
-418 FNATKEIV
+418 FNVTKEIV

-454 KSNEIKKKIY
+454 KSQETEKIY
-464 EPIMNL
+464 KPIMNF

>member
-36 SMISEILAE
+36 SIISEILAE

-102 EDAMYAANYYVL
+102 EDAMYAANYYAL

-218 DIPVVDSLFATSNAD
+218 DIPVVDSLFATCDVD

-292 KCIFKHEM
+292 KCAFKHEM
-300 PWALNA
+300 SWALHA
-306 LERFDIEEIAKSYPV
+306 VELDFEKIAKSYPV
-321 NLQMLALTIKGKMTV
+321 KQQMQAITINRNG
-336 GDSRGMD
+336 
-343 LEYYKFYSG
+343 YYKFDSWLANECEKINWALNYED
-352 IVSLCSEIIT
+352 IRP
-362 YQGQHDNVNGSKRE
+362 KKE
-376 QDMLNCIKTFK
+376 QNMLNYIETFK
-387 SRNILASFLVAVMV
+387 SRNILGSFLAAVMV
-401 QVNRYSSYF
+401 QVYGRSF
-410 TPEFKMKL
+410 TPEFKIKL
-418 FNATKEIV
+418 FNVTKEIV

-454 KSNEIKKKIY
+454 KSQETEKIY
-464 EPIMNL
+464 EPIMNF

>member
-1 MKHLRLILLLLAVCF
+1 MLHTDFFLTGLIKEMGRR
-16 TQISF
+16 
-21 SQDLAKKLES
+21 KKF
-31 ERILK
+31 K
-36 SMISEILAE
+36 SAIEQVLAE
-45 ADTEQEAEEKISR
+45 ADTEQEAENKISS
-58 LLVHDGEY
+58 LLEGDGEY

-170 QLSDVASQYGLED
+170 QLSDVASQYGLAD

-188 IMSLIADKKQT
+188 LMSLLAEKKQT

-218 DIPVVDSLFATSNAD
+218 DIPEVDSLFATNNVD

-242 NTSYIRKIEEVEDFD
+242 NMSYIRKIEEVEDFD

-277 GWATQKDDYKDYFIN
+277 GWATQK
-292 KCIFKHEM
+292 
-300 PWALNA
+300 
-306 LERFDIEEIAKSYPV
+306 
-321 NLQMLALTIKGKMTV
+321 MTT
-336 GDSRGMD
+336 R
-343 LEYYKFYSG
+343 
-352 IVSLCSEIIT
+352 
-362 YQGQHDNVNGSKRE
+362 
-376 QDMLNCIKTFK
+376 
-387 SRNILASFLVAVMV
+387 
-401 QVNRYSSYF
+401 
-410 TPEFKMKL
+410 
-418 FNATKEIV
+418 
-426 DQVPSLKNNEALPV
+426 
-440 IISSNGKVTTKENC
+440 IIS
-454 KSNEIKKKIY
+454 
-464 EPIMNL
+464 
-470 ILAEY
+470 
-475 NKNKDK
+475 

>member
-21 SQDLAKKLES
+21 SQDLSKKWAEGDKFES
-31 ERILK
+31 AIEQVLT
-36 SMISEILAE
+36 E
-45 ADTEQEAEEKISR
+45 ADTEEEAENKISR
-58 LLVHDGEY
+58 LLKGDGNY
-66 ITKQEKVNCANEYF
+66 ITEQDKANIANGYF

-91 AKLAAGKKVYY
+91 AKLAAGKNVYPQY
-102 EDAMYAANYYVL
+102 AMYAASYYAL

-170 QLSDVASQYGLED
+170 QLSDVASQYGLAD

-188 IMSLIADKKQT
+188 LMSLLAEKKQT

-218 DIPVVDSLFATSNAD
+218 DIPEVDSLFATSDVD
-233 IAIAEYVKD
+233 IATAGC
-242 NTSYIRKIEEVEDFD
+242 NIEEVEDFD
-257 DRNVIKIYKEGDF
+257 DRNVIKIYKVGD
-270 PYGYRNN
+270 YDRVWSN
-277 GWATQKDDYKDYFIN
+277 KDDYKDYFIN
-292 KCIFKHEM
+292 KCLFKHEM
-300 PWALNA
+300 PWTLQVMSNTNK
-306 LERFDIEEIAKSYPV
+306 LSGFVEIAESYPV
-321 NLQMLALTIKGKMTV
+321 KLLMQAFTLKDKGQ
-336 GDSRGMD
+336 
-343 LEYYKFYSG
+343 
-352 IVSLCSEIIT
+352 T
-362 YQGQHDNVNGSKRE
+362 Y
-376 QDMLNCIKTFK
+376 MLNVYEEFYELNYWLYGWCHNNNFIDDKKILHYIETLK

-401 QVNRYSSYF
+401 QVYGNSY
-410 TPEFKMKL
+410 TPVFKAKL
-418 FNATKEIV
+418 FNITKGIV
-426 DQVPSLKNNEALPV
+426 DQAPLLKNNEALP
-440 IISSNGKVTTKENC
+440 IIIDSNGKVTIKENY
-454 KSNEIKKKIY
+454 KSQERKNIY
-464 EPIMNL
+464 EPIMNF

>member
-58 LLVHDGEY
+58 LLVYDGKY

-148 YQLNKDKAAALAAMS
+148 YQLNKDKTAALAAMS

-242 NTSYIRKIEEVEDFD
+242 NTSYIRKIEEVEDFE

-292 KCIFKHEM
+292 KCAFKHEM
-300 PWALNA
+300 PWALQA
-306 LERFDIEEIAKSYPV
+306 VELDFEKIAKSYPV
-321 NLQMLALTIKGKMTV
+321 KQQMQAITINRNG
-336 GDSRGMD
+336 
-343 LEYYKFYSG
+343 YYKFASW
-352 IVSLCSEIIT
+352 LADEC
-362 YQGQHDNVNGSKRE
+362 KRINWALNYEDIRTKKE
-376 QDMLNCIKTFK
+376 QNMLNYIETFK
-387 SRNILASFLVAVMV
+387 SRNILGSFLAAVMV
-401 QVNRYSSYF
+401 QVYGRSF
-410 TPEFKMKL
+410 TPEFKIKL
-418 FNATKEIV
+418 FNVTKEIV

-454 KSNEIKKKIY
+454 KSQETEKIY
-464 EPIMNL
+464 EPIMNF